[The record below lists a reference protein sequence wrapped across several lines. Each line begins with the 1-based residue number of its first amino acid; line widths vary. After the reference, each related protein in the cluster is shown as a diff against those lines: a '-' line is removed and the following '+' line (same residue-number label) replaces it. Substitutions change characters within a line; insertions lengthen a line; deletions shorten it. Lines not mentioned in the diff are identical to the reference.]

1 MTIQAVENFKNL
13 STGKKAAI
21 IGAAAV
27 GATAAGVAIAAG
39 VKTGKMNIVDGAK
52 KLNVLKGDKVDFSQL
67 TGDQAIKAETRWG
80 AVKKLLAGNEKAHKF
95 TDGLKAIFTKKGRA
109 AYTDGKIAENF
120 SGIKD
125 GFNKYV
131 AQLAEGAKKAA
142 EKAAE

>member
-13 STGKKAAI
+13 STGKKAAV

-27 GATAAGVAIAAG
+27 AATAAGVAIAAG

-52 KLNVLKGDKVDFSQL
+52 KLNVLEADKVDFSKL
-67 TGDQAIKAETRWG
+67 TGDQAIKAETKWG
-80 AVKKLLAGNEKAHKF
+80 AAKKLLAGNEKAHKF
-95 TDGLKAIFTKKGRA
+95 TDGLKAIFTKDGRA
-109 AYTDGKIAENF
+109 KYTNDKIAENF

-131 AQLAEGAKKAA
+131 AQLADATKKAA
-142 EKAAE
+142 ENAAN